1 LLLALF
7 DLLVTR
13 IQARKAERTLREKFS
28 PGLSPNS
35 PSEHDRELRRE
46 D

>member
-1 LLLALF
+1 LLALF

-13 IQARKAERTLREKFS
+13 LQARKAGRALREKFS

-35 PSEHDRELRRE
+35 PTGRDRE
-46 D
+46 